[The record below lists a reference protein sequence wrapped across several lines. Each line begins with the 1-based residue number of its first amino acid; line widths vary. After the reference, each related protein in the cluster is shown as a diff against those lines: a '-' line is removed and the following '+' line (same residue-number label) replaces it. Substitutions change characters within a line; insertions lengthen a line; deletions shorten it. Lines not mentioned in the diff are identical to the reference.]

1 MRNRIC
7 KVTQHHVY
15 LKRGENVSKMPLIH
29 VAAKYFRLRI
39 QRFSHQDRQV
49 AIKSDDVGFRMLVL
63 KKKQT
68 HIYLHLEFQP
78 VMKRKSGSI
87 KGYQALGLITAYLT
101 SCG

>member
-15 LKRGENVSKMPLIH
+15 LKRGENVSKMHLIH

-39 QRFSHQDRQV
+39 QRFSNQDRQV

-63 KKKQT
+63 KKESKPT
-68 HIYLHLEFQP
+68 YIC
-78 VMKRKSGSI
+78 
-87 KGYQALGLITAYLT
+87 T
-101 SCG
+101 